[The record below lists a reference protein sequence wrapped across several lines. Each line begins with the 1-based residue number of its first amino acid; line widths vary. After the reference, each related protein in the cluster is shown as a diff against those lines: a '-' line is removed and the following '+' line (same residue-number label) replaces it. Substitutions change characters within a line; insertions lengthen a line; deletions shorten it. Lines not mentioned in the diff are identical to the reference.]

1 MHPRLQKEWERLEVL
16 RQAYEQTLMQ
26 ASVAQQEFKPATGGW
41 SMLQVIRHLLTAEE
55 LSTDYLVKKNYT
67 NAYKKGGLG
76 TRLRSGLLSLMLR
89 SPLKFKAPRI
99 LAAMEPQEGL
109 KVEPLLAEWKNSREK
124 LRAYLEGFPEE
135 KLAFEIYR
143 HPRSGWLTI
152 VQTLQFFE
160 DHLRHHQQQLARL
173 QKDPH
178 FPA

>member
-1 MHPRLQKEWERLEVL
+1 MHPQLQKEWKRLEAL
-16 RQAYEQTLMQ
+16 RQAYEQALMQ

-41 SMLQVIRHLLTAEE
+41 SMLQVVRHLVTAEA

-67 NAYKKGGLG
+67 NAYKKGGFG
-76 TRLRSGLLSLMLR
+76 TRLRSGLLRLMLR

-99 LAAMEPQEGL
+99 LAALEPEDGL
-109 KVEPLLAEWKNSREK
+109 QAEPLLAEWQSSREK
-124 LRAYLEGFPEE
+124 LKTYLEGFPEE

-143 HPRSGWLTI
+143 HPRSGWLT
-152 VQTLQFFE
+152 VEQALQFLG

-173 QKDPH
+173 QKEPH